1 MFKANNK
8 NNRTTYL
15 TPHVILVFL
24 LLVLNIFYTHFSSV
38 FVVDFEQVNV
48 IWIGNLNLMVKSRK
62 LRQGND
68 ICHQI
73 SVNY

>member
-38 FVVDFEQVNV
+38 SIVDFEQVNV